1 MENKKIF
8 ILLPDGIGLRNFA
21 YSEFHTIGEKENF
34 DLVFWNNT
42 PFDLTTLGFTE
53 IKIGNSKS
61 HPLTETYK
69 NARKQIELNLNIRKT
84 KDKVYDTYR
93 FPFSYTTVKKA
104 IKSSVTQIMTFTHSS
119 QYGLTRVRK
128 KIKRKERKTLYYHQC
143 LETLQKERP
152 AFVFCTNQRPM
163 TAIAPLLAAQELGIP
178 TATFIFSWDNLPKA
192 TMVVETDYYFVWS
205 DLMKKELLI
214 YYPYIKAS
222 QVFVAGTPQFEIH
235 FNDKLLISKNAFF
248 KLYNLD
254 LSKKYICFSGDDF
267 TTSPDDP
274 AYLEDT
280 AKAVLEL
287 NSRGF
292 NLSIVFRRCPVDFSD
307 RYDSILT
314 KYSDIIVALDPL
326 WKPFSSQWNTIL
338 PTKEDDSLLSNLVEH
353 CEMVLNLGSSMVFD
367 FVSHKKVCA
376 YFRYNQKIKLNKKW
390 DLLKCYQYVH
400 FRSMPN
406 KEAVLWINSPNE
418 ISAIIE
424 KGITTPS
431 AVIENAQKW
440 FEVINQHPPQL
451 ASQRIWKAIKTIIS
465 KE

>member
-1 MENKKIF
+1 MTTKPKIV

-69 NARKQIELNLNIRKT
+69 NARKQIELNLNIRRT
-84 KDKVYDTYR
+84 KDRVYDTYR
-93 FPFSYTTVKKA
+93 FPFSYSTVKKA

-205 DLMKKELLI
+205 DLMKKELLF
-214 YYPYIKAS
+214 YYPYIDEN
-222 QVFVAGTPQFEIH
+222 QVFITGSPQFENH
-235 FNDKLLISKNAFF
+235 FDKSRITTKQDFF
-248 KLYNLD
+248 KVHNLD
-254 LSKKYICFSGDDF
+254 KSKKYICYSGDDI
-267 TTSPDDP
+267 TTCPDD
-274 AYLEDT
+274 ATYLADVAE
-280 AKAVLEL
+280 AVKEL
-287 NSRGF
+287 NKQGF
-292 NLSIVFRRCPVDFSD
+292 SLGIIFRRCPVDFSN
-307 RYDSILT
+307 RYDSVLAQ
-314 KYSDIIVALDPL
+314 YQNLIVPINPIWDNLGNG
-326 WKPFSSQWNTIL
+326 WNTVL
-338 PTKEDDSLLSNLVEH
+338 PKPEDLDLQLNTIAH
-353 CEMVLNLGSSMVFD
+353 TEMVINLGSSMVFD
-367 FVSHKKVCA
+367 YVAHKKPCA
-376 YFRYNQKIKLNKKW
+376 YINYDVANKKNEKW
-390 DLLKCYQYVH
+390 SVKKIYKYVH
-400 FRSMPN
+400 FRSMPDISS
-406 KEAVLWINSPNE
+406 VIWLNSKAE
-418 ISAIIE
+418 IAGKILQGLNSE
-424 KGITTPS
+424 RNT
-431 AVIENAQKW
+431 VENAEKW
-440 FEVINQHPPQL
+440 FKIIAGGQPEKSSASIWEAINK
-451 ASQRIWKAIKTIIS
+451 IGN
-465 KE
+465 